1 MKRSRRWVRTAAVSW
16 AAVRSVAGWAA
27 VRSVTG
33 RGGVA
38 FAGVLAVSLVA
49 VLAAAPADAP
59 VADAARRG
67 DVDTVRNLLQRGVD
81 VQTAQADGMTALHWA
96 ALRSDVVLAETL
108 IYAGANLEAATRIG
122 QHTPLH
128 AASRTGQPG
137 VVRALLDA
145 GADPRART
153 ASGATALHL
162 AAQAGSGEAVAALLD
177 RGADIDAQEHTWG
190 QTPLM
195 FAAAANRLDPVNVL
209 MERGADLEIAT
220 RVVDLP
226 GLDADDRAAAYR
238 RQEVLDGFRDA
249 APPHERQ
256 GWRPSPSQVQAAIR
270 AARQVQAFPETAP
283 EDGDGRR
290 LSRGTP
296 RDYTERV
303 GKQGG
308 LTALLHAARGGHTDV
323 ALALLYAGA
332 DIDRVSGDH
341 TSPLQIATMN
351 GHFDLALRLI
361 ERGAD
366 PNVATDA
373 GATPLFAALNLQ
385 WAPRARYPQPRAH
398 DQQEAGYLDVME
410 ALLEAGANPNVRLD
424 KHLWYMS
431 YNHCCSESVD
441 GATPFWR
448 AAYATDVPAMKLLI
462 AHGADPHVPT
472 RAPEPRRRRDGGAP
486 DPSGLPPTVPGGP
499 GVWPLHAASGVG
511 YGEGFESNAH
521 RHVPDG
527 WMPSVRYL
535 IEEVGVDV
543 NARDHDG
550 YNAVHHAA
558 ARGDTEMV
566 RYLVSRG
573 ADVMAVSRRGQT
585 TADMANG
592 PYQRTLPFPE
602 TLGYL
607 EGLGAVNNDNCVS
620 C

>member
-1 MKRSRRWVRTAAVSW
+1 M
-16 AAVRSVAGWAA
+16 
-27 VRSVTG
+27 
-33 RGGVA
+33 
-38 FAGVLAVSLVA
+38 
-49 VLAAAPADAP
+49 LAAAPADAP
-59 VADAARRG
+59 VADAASRG
-67 DVDTVRNLLQRGVD
+67 DVEAVRSLLQRGVD

-96 ALRSDVVLAETL
+96 AMRSDVDLAETL
-108 IYAGANLEAATRIG
+108 IYAGAHLEATTRIG

-128 AASRTGQPG
+128 VGSRSGRPG
-137 VVRALLDA
+137 VLRALLEA
-145 GADPRART
+145 GADPHAT
-153 ASGATALHL
+153 TTSGATALHL
-162 AAQAGSGEAVAALLD
+162 AAQAGSAEAVAALLD
-177 RGADIDAQEHTWG
+177 HGADIEARESTWG

-195 FAAAANRLDPVNVL
+195 FAAAANRVGPVNVL
-209 MERGADLEIAT
+209 MERGRGPGDCDPRGRSPRPRRGGPRRRLPASGGSG
-220 RVVDLP
+220 RVP
-226 GLDADDRAAAYR
+226 GRGAAAR
-238 RQEVLDGFRDA
+238 ADGLAAHRQPGPGRD
-249 APPHERQ
+249 P
-256 GWRPSPSQVQAAIR
+256 GRPAGAGV
-270 AARQVQAFPETAP
+270 
-283 EDGDGRR
+283 
-290 LSRGTP
+290 P
-296 RDYTERV
+296 RDREGGQRGPATVPRNAPATTPERV
-303 GKQGG
+303 GRQGG
-308 LTALLHAARGGHTDV
+308 LTALLHAARQGHIDV
-323 ALALLYAGA
+323 AMALVYAGA

-366 PNVATDA
+366 ANIATGG

-398 DQQEAGYLDVME
+398 DQQEATYLDVME
-410 ALLEAGANPNVRLD
+410 ALLEAGANPNVRTNN
-424 KHLWYMS
+424 HLWYMS

-448 AAYATDVPAMKLLI
+448 AAYATDVAAMKLLM
-462 AHGADPHVPT
+462 AHGADPEIPT
-472 RAPEPRRRRDGGAP
+472 RAPAPRRPRDDNFP
-486 DPSGLPPTVPGGP
+486 DPSGLPPAVPGGP

-527 WMPSVRYL
+527 WFPSVQYL

-550 YNAVHHAA
+550 YNALHHAA
-558 ARGDTEMV
+558 ARGHTELV
-566 RYLVSRG
+566 RYLVEQG
-573 ADVMAVSRRGQT
+573 ADVLAISRRGQT

>member
-1 MKRSRRWVRTAAVSW
+1 MNGSLRWGLTAALC
-16 AAVRSVAGWAA
+16 AAPA
-27 VRSVTG
+27 
-33 RGGVA
+33 
-38 FAGVLAVSLVA
+38 LLA

-59 VADAARRG
+59 VADAASRG
-67 DVDTVRNLLQRGVD
+67 DVEAVRSLLQRGVD
-81 VQTAQADGMTALHWA
+81 VQTAQADGMTAMHWA
-96 ALRSDVVLAETL
+96 AMRSDVELAETL

-128 AASRTGQPG
+128 VASRSGQPG
-137 VVRALLDA
+137 VVRALLGA
-145 GADPRART
+145 GADPHGT
-153 ASGATALHL
+153 TTSGATALHL
-162 AAQAGSGEAVAALLD
+162 AAQAGSAEAVAALID
-177 RGADIDAQEHTWG
+177 HGAEIDARESTWG

-195 FAAAANRLDPVNVL
+195 FAAAANRVGPVNVL

-226 GLDADDRAAAYR
+226 ALDSVDRAAAYR
-238 RQEVLDGFRDA
+238 RQEVLDGFRAA
-249 APPHERQ
+249 APPHEQ
-256 GWRPSPSQVQAAIR
+256 TGWQPTAAQVQAAIR
-270 AARQVQAFPETAP
+270 AARQVQVFPETAR
-283 EDGDGRR
+283 EDSDGRR

-308 LTALLHAARGGHTDV
+308 LTALLHAARQGHIDV
-323 ALALLYAGA
+323 ALALIYAGA

-341 TSPLQIATMN
+341 TSPLQISTSRCASSNGAPTRTSRPTAGPRRCSPRSTCSGRRGRATRSP
-351 GHFDLALRLI
+351 APTISRRPPTSTSWRRCSR
-361 ERGAD
+361 RGRIRTCG
-366 PNVATDA
+366 PTITS
-373 GATPLFAALNLQ
+373 GTCRTTTAARRAST
-385 WAPRARYPQPRAH
+385 APPRS
-398 DQQEAGYLDVME
+398 GGPPTLM
-410 ALLEAGANPNVRLD
+410 
-424 KHLWYMS
+424 
-431 YNHCCSESVD
+431 
-441 GATPFWR
+441 
-448 AAYATDVPAMKLLI
+448 
-462 AHGADPHVPT
+462 AHGADPNTPT
-472 RAPEPRRRRDGGAP
+472 RAPEPRRRRDDNFP
-486 DPSGLPPTVPGGP
+486 DPSGLPPAVPGGP

-527 WMPSVRYL
+527 WLPSVKYL

-550 YNAVHHAA
+550 YNALHHAA
-558 ARGDTEMV
+558 ARGDTELV
-566 RYLVSRG
+566 RYLVERG
-573 ADVMAVSRRGQT
+573 ADVMAISRRGQT

>member
-1 MKRSRRWVRTAAVSW
+1 MNGSLRWGFTAALC
-16 AAVRSVAGWAA
+16 AAP
-27 VRSVTG
+27 
-33 RGGVA
+33 
-38 FAGVLAVSLVA
+38 VLFLA

-59 VADAARRG
+59 VADAASRG
-67 DVDTVRNLLQRGVD
+67 DVEAVRSLLQRGVD

-96 ALRSDVVLAETL
+96 AMRSDVDLAETL
-108 IYAGANLEAATRIG
+108 IYAGAHLEATTRIG

-128 AASRTGQPG
+128 VGSRSGRPG
-137 VVRALLDA
+137 VLRALLEA
-145 GADPRART
+145 GADPHAT
-153 ASGATALHL
+153 TTSGATALHL
-162 AAQAGSGEAVAALLD
+162 AAQAGSAEAVAALLD
-177 RGADIDAQEHTWG
+177 HGADIEARESTWG

-195 FAAAANRLDPVNVL
+195 FAAAANRVGPVNVL
-209 MERGADLEIAT
+209 MERGAGLEIAT

-226 GLDADDRAAAYR
+226 ALDAEDRAAAYR
-238 RQEVLDGFRDA
+238 RQEVLDGFRAA
-249 APPHERQ
+249 APPHEQ
-256 GWRPSPSQVQAAIR
+256 TGWQPTASQVQAAIR
-270 AARQVQAFPETAP
+270 AARQVQAFPETAK
-283 EDGDGRR
+283 EDNEGRR

-303 GKQGG
+303 GRQGG
-308 LTALLHAARGGHTDV
+308 LTALLHAARQGHIDV
-323 ALALLYAGA
+323 AMALVYAGA

-366 PNVATDA
+366 ANIATGG

-398 DQQEAGYLDVME
+398 DQQEATYLDVME
-410 ALLEAGANPNVRLD
+410 ALLEAGANPNVRTNN
-424 KHLWYMS
+424 HLWYMS

-448 AAYATDVPAMKLLI
+448 AAYATDVAAMKLLM
-462 AHGADPHVPT
+462 AHGADPEIPT
-472 RAPEPRRRRDGGAP
+472 RAPAPRRPRDDNFP
-486 DPSGLPPTVPGGP
+486 DPSGLPPAVPGGP

-527 WMPSVRYL
+527 WFPSVQYL

-550 YNAVHHAA
+550 YNALHHAA
-558 ARGDTEMV
+558 ARGHTELV
-566 RYLVSRG
+566 RYLVEQG
-573 ADVMAVSRRGQT
+573 ADVLAISRRGQT

>member
-1 MKRSRRWVRTAAVSW
+1 MNRSLRWGLTAALC
-16 AAVRSVAGWAA
+16 AAPA
-27 VRSVTG
+27 
-33 RGGVA
+33 
-38 FAGVLAVSLVA
+38 LLA
-49 VLAAAPADAP
+49 VLASAPADAP
-59 VADAARRG
+59 VADAASRG
-67 DVDTVRNLLQRGVD
+67 DVEAVRGLLQRGVD

-96 ALRSDVVLAETL
+96 AMRSDVELAETL
-108 IYAGANLEAATRIG
+108 IYAGAYLEATTRIG

-128 AASRTGQPG
+128 VASRSGQPG
-137 VVRALLDA
+137 VLRALLAA
-145 GADPRART
+145 GADPHALT
-153 ASGATALHL
+153 TSGATALHL
-162 AAQAGSGEAVAALLD
+162 AAGAGSAEAVAALID
-177 RGADIDAQEHTWG
+177 HGADIDVRESTWG

-195 FAAAANRLDPVNVL
+195 FAAAANRVGPVNVL

-226 GLDADDRAAAYR
+226 ALDAEDRAAAYR
-238 RQEVLDGFRDA
+238 RQEVLDGFRAA
-249 APPHERQ
+249 APPHEQ
-256 GWRPSPSQVQAAIR
+256 TGWQPTASQVQAAIR
-270 AARQVQAFPETAP
+270 AARQVQAFPETAKQDN
-283 EDGDGRR
+283 EGRR

-303 GKQGG
+303 GRQGG
-308 LTALLHAARGGHTDV
+308 LTALLHAARQGHIDV
-323 ALALLYAGA
+323 AMALVYAGA

-361 ERGAD
+361 ERGANPD
-366 PNVATDA
+366 VATDG

-398 DQQEAGYLDVME
+398 DQQVASYLDVME
-410 ALLEAGANPNVRLD
+410 GLLEAGANPNVRTNN
-424 KHLWYMS
+424 HLWYMS

-448 AAYATDVPAMKLLI
+448 AAYATDVAAMKLLM
-462 AHGADPHVPT
+462 AHGADPNIPT
-472 RAPEPRRRRDGGAP
+472 RAPEPRRRNEGNTP
-486 DPSGLPPTVPGGP
+486 DPSGLPPAVPGGP

-527 WMPSVRYL
+527 WIPSVKYL

-550 YNAVHHAA
+550 YNALHHAA
-558 ARGDTEMV
+558 ARGDTELV
-566 RYLVSRG
+566 QYLVEQG
-573 ADVMAVSRRGQT
+573 ADVMAISRRGQT

>member
-1 MKRSRRWVRTAAVSW
+1 MRTLKPAKRTARGERAGGRSRRARSTAVAL
-16 AAVRSVAGWAA
+16 AAFIASA
-27 VRSVTG
+27 
-33 RGGVA
+33 
-38 FAGVLAVSLVA
+38 LA

-59 VADAARRG
+59 VADAASRG
-67 DVDTVRNLLQRGVD
+67 DLEAVRGLLQRGVD

-96 ALRSDVVLAETL
+96 AMRSDAALAETL
-108 IYAGANLEAATRIG
+108 LYAGANLEAATRIG
-122 QHTPLH
+122 KHTPLH
-128 AASRTGQPG
+128 VASRTGRPG
-137 VVRALLDA
+137 VVRVLLEA
-145 GADPRART
+145 GADPHAAT
-153 ASGATALHL
+153 GSGATALHL
-162 AAQAGSGEAVAALLD
+162 AAQAGSAEAVAALLD
-177 RGADIDAQEHTWG
+177 HGADVDARERTWG

-195 FAAAANRLDPVNVL
+195 FAAGANRLGSVNVL
-209 MERGADLEIAT
+209 MERGADLETAT

-226 GLDADDRAAAYR
+226 AVDAVDRAAAWR
-238 RQEVLDGFRDA
+238 RQEVLDGFRAA

-256 GWRPSPSQVQAAIR
+256 GWRPTASQVQAAIR

-283 EDGDGRR
+283 QDNDGRT

-296 RDYTERV
+296 RAYTERV
-303 GKQGG
+303 GRQGG
-308 LTALLHAARGGHTDV
+308 LTALLHAARQGHTDV

-332 DIDRVSGDH
+332 DVDHVSGDG

-351 GHFDLALRLI
+351 GHFDLALRLV

-398 DQQEAGYLDVME
+398 DQQEATYLDVME
-410 ALLEAGANPNVRLD
+410 ALLEAGANPNVRLA

-448 AAYATDVPAMKLLI
+448 AAYATDVAAMRLLA
-462 AHGADPHVPT
+462 AHGADPNVPT
-472 RAPEPRRRRDGGAP
+472 RAPEPRRRREGDAP
-486 DPSGLPPTVPGGP
+486 DPSGLPPSVAGGP

-527 WMPSVRYL
+527 WLPSVRYL
-535 IEEVGVDV
+535 VEEVGVDV

-550 YNAVHHAA
+550 YNALHHAA
-558 ARGDTEMV
+558 ARGDTELV
-566 RYLVSRG
+566 RYLVERG
-573 ADVMAVSRRGQT
+573 ADVTAVSRRGQT

-602 TLGYL
+602 TLAYL
-607 EGLGAVNNDNCVS
+607 ESLGAVNNDNCVS

>member
-1 MKRSRRWVRTAAVSW
+1 MRTRKPARTRTARGERTGGAVSGRCRSAGAT
-16 AAVRSVAGWAA
+16 AALALAAIVAPA
-27 VRSVTG
+27 
-33 RGGVA
+33 
-38 FAGVLAVSLVA
+38 LA

-59 VADAARRG
+59 VADAASRG
-67 DVDTVRNLLQRGVD
+67 DLEAVRGLLRRGVD

-96 ALRSDVVLAETL
+96 AMRSDAALAETL
-108 IYAGANLEAATRIG
+108 LYAGANLEAATRIG

-128 AASRTGQPG
+128 VASRTGRPD
-137 VVRALLDA
+137 VVRVLLEA
-145 GADPRART
+145 GADPRAAT
-153 ASGATALHL
+153 GSGATALHL
-162 AAQAGSGEAVAALLD
+162 AAQAGGAEAAAALLD
-177 RGADIDAQEHTWG
+177 HGADVDAREDTWG

-195 FAAAANRLDPVNVL
+195 FAAAANRLGPVRVL
-209 MERGADLEIAT
+209 MERGADLETAT

-226 GLDADDRAAAYR
+226 AVDAVDRAAAWR

-256 GWRPSPSQVQAAIR
+256 GWRPTASQVQAAIR
-270 AARQVQAFPETAP
+270 AARQVQAFPETAR
-283 EDGDGRR
+283 EDGDGRT

-296 RDYTERV
+296 RAYTERV
-303 GKQGG
+303 GRQGG
-308 LTALLHAARGGHTDV
+308 LTALLHAARQGHTEV

-332 DIDRVSGDH
+332 DVDRVSGDG

-351 GHFDLALRLI
+351 GHFDLALRLV

-398 DQQEAGYLDVME
+398 DQQEATYLDVME
-410 ALLEAGANPNVRLD
+410 ALLEAGANPNVRLA

-448 AAYATDVPAMKLLI
+448 AAYATDVAAMRLLA

-472 RAPEPRRRRDGGAP
+472 RAPKPRRRREGDAP
-486 DPSGLPPTVPGGP
+486 DPSGLPPAVPGGP

-527 WMPSVRYL
+527 WLPSVKYL
-535 IEEVGVDV
+535 VEEVGVDV

-550 YNAVHHAA
+550 YNALHHAA
-558 ARGDTEMV
+558 ARGDTELA
-566 RYLVSRG
+566 RYLVAQG
-573 ADVMAVSRRGQT
+573 ADVTAVSRRGQT

-602 TLGYL
+602 TLAYL
-607 EGLGAVNNDNCVS
+607 ESLGAVNNDNCVS

>member
-1 MKRSRRWVRTAAVSW
+1 MNRWSL
-16 AAVRSVAGWAA
+16 
-27 VRSVTG
+27 
-33 RGGVA
+33 RGGLTIA
-38 FAGVLAVSLVA
+38 LCAVPALLSVLVA
-49 VLAAAPADAP
+49 ATVDAP

-67 DVDTVRNLLQRGVD
+67 DAEAVRTLLERGVD

-96 ALRSDVVLAETL
+96 AMRSDLELAETL
-108 IYAGANLEAATRIG
+108 IYAGANLDAATRIG

-128 AASRTGQPG
+128 VASRTGQSD
-137 VVRALLDA
+137 VVRALLEA
-145 GADPRART
+145 GSDPHAT
-153 ASGATALHL
+153 TTSGATPLHL
-162 AAQAGSGEAVAALLD
+162 AAQAGSAEAVAALLD
-177 RGADIDAQEHTWG
+177 HGADIDVQEDTWG

-195 FAAAANRLDPVNVL
+195 FAAAANRIGPVNVL
-209 MERGADLEIAT
+209 MERGAKLETAT

-226 GLDADDRAAAYR
+226 ALDSEDRAAAFR
-238 RQEVLDGFRDA
+238 RQEVLDGFRAA
-249 APPHERQ
+249 APPHEQQ
-256 GWRPSPSQVQAAIR
+256 GWQPTASQVQAAIR
-270 AARQVQAFPETAP
+270 AARQVQAFPETARA
-283 EDGDGRR
+283 DSDGRR

-303 GKQGG
+303 GAQGG
-308 LTALLHAARGGHTDV
+308 LTALLHAARQGHTDV

-332 DIDRVSGDH
+332 DIDRVSGDN

-366 PNVATDA
+366 PDIATDG
-373 GATPLFAALNLQ
+373 GAAPLFAALNLQ

-398 DQQEAGYLDVME
+398 DQQEASYLDVME
-410 ALLEAGANPNVRLD
+410 ALLEAGASANVRLAN
-424 KHLWYMS
+424 HLWYMS

-448 AAYATDVPAMKLLI
+448 AAYATDVAAMRLLM
-462 AHGADPHVPT
+462 AHGADPNVPT
-472 RAPEPRRRRDGGAP
+472 RAPEPRRRRDGNAP
-486 DPSGLPPTVPGGP
+486 DPSGLPPAVPGGP

-527 WMPSVRYL
+527 WIPSVKYL

-550 YNAVHHAA
+550 YNVLHHAA
-558 ARGDTEMV
+558 ARGDTELV
-566 RYLVSRG
+566 RYLVEQG
-573 ADVMAVSRRGQT
+573 ADVVAVSRRGQT

-592 PYQRTLPFPE
+592 PYQRTLPFPK
-602 TLGYL
+602 TLAYL
-607 EGLGAVNNDNCVS
+607 ESLGAVNNDNCVS